1 MPMGFGPGELLL
13 ILFVFVVP
21 MIVIVIPAWRIVS
34 RVGYPGG
41 WALLLLIPLVNLA
54 AFIAFAYV
62 RWPLEDRQDTIRPR
76 G

>member
-1 MPMGFGPGELLL
+1 MPLGFGPGELLL
-13 ILFVFVVP
+13 ILFPMLILVV
-21 MIVIVIPAWRIVS
+21 PAWRIVS

-62 RWPLEDRQDTIRPR
+62 RWPLEDRQDSAPSR